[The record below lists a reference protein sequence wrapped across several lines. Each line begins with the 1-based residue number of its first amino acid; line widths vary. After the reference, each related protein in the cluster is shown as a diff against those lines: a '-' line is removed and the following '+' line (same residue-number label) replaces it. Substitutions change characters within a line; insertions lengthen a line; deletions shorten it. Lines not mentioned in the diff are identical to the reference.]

1 MAVRDIL
8 IVEDQALARMY
19 LCSCVEK
26 CADCRVAG
34 TLNRADAALRRC
46 GDSHIDLIL
55 MDICTENDSDGLTAA
70 EEIKKIYPRIKIV
83 MVTSMLEGRFLARA
97 RKIGADSFWYKDS
110 PSGDLVGVIEGTL
123 SGKSYWPDSTPAVQL
138 GNTLSCGLSDQ
149 ELETLRLLCE
159 GQTNAEIA
167 AGMNVAESTVRTYIN
182 RMLEKTGYPNRNRLM
197 VAAVSKRL
205 VVPGEPVRH
214 GGRKL
219 NGNTCIHSII
229 RNQRPCLS
237 SLLWTDRAAFP
248 CYDSSI
254 EWDAVNPSDIQERE
268 EGWHNA

>member
-149 ELETLRLLCE
+149 ELETLFL
-159 GQTNAEIA
+159 
-167 AGMNVAESTVRTYIN
+167 
-182 RMLEKTGYPNRNRLM
+182 
-197 VAAVSKRL
+197 
-205 VVPGEPVRH
+205 
-214 GGRKL
+214 
-219 NGNTCIHSII
+219 
-229 RNQRPCLS
+229 
-237 SLLWTDRAAFP
+237 AFLR
-248 CYDSSI
+248 
-254 EWDAVNPSDIQERE
+254 ERVK
-268 EGWHNA
+268 